1 MSTLTSGISATPALK
16 QFFEEARAG
25 QHAQV
30 SVLRV
35 QIRGDDLV
43 ETGRKNGPANG
54 DLMQLSEYLD
64 ERVSF
69 LVLRASLRSWY
80 VVTWMPEGKVSV
92 NNRMVYAASQAK
104 LKEAVGEACVAH
116 MLQFTTRDEALGNE
130 AIAEQAPSAAPDTDP
145 RAVSEP
151 SKAPFIAP
159 KPTGLVTSR
168 TASKVTMTTT
178 TTTTTQFMQKQA
190 QTQRGVFVK
199 KIDPRLAM
207 SGPELQHV
215 ELLQQEDDART
226 EQMAQMQARL
236 NRTAPEN
243 PHSNTGGQKQTEAA
257 ASGGFHSVEL
267 PLTTAAETA
276 LHDFANNVGTTVVE
290 LNIDAQHVS
299 SARSFAST
307 EEFVPNSSEPRFYVM
322 RTPGSRAFVYS
333 CPEASPPRLRMVYST
348 AATPTLLQIQRLG
361 CRITHRLSLFSA
373 HECTLIAVAA
383 TIRNGQAQ
391 RVDDYK
397 PVSDVVSYQ
406 PSAPARSLPSRFAP
420 ASTRQLDAF
429 TDESGFRAAFSSVRP
444 DAPAPEPFV
453 RSNSDAVDSAPNSG
467 AAAWGVRLKSNAK
480 SKPTAAS
487 KPSSSS
493 SAAVSALAKSFSQTR
508 LNSGES
514 SPTNSQSKPTPEV
527 MRSSLPGLRPVSQP
541 PQARDTSSDKW
552 DPWRPVSTSGTA
564 ALSNK
569 QRTPPES
576 ALQSSVY
583 ARSNGPVSGS
593 IAEFMS
599 DITYPPLQNTAV
611 LLLLLSITATTEPT
625 DSAEHAQEFSIE
637 LFNRMAGYVAAQ
649 SRVGNEVVDIRD
661 IPLAQLNLG
670 SSGVVR
676 DILDQSTPSTGGS
689 LLDIPFGDVFALQPS
704 SVRYIASL
712 LEIFSRVDPKF
723 TEQFAPMFGIS
734 DSQQLGS
741 SENMESVA
749 KLVATIGAMD
759 SSSLSL
765 VSQATRINMANDPLV
780 KRGSLFKLANL
791 LNMSTER
798 VEHVAKLFDS
808 ILRLQTSQLQTYL
821 HDIGWESTDIQKSSS
836 INPIPN
842 LSYVFPL
849 DDSILDSMANAAKE
863 YSKDNTKPAQILRPK
878 IQEYLHEARDF
889 LDFIPGYSTVSSL
902 IGLSNNPIVNALT
915 QIISLSY
922 KYPNASYWELAIQYY
937 KNIGMPGL
945 NSLSSYPSQ
954 YIGGLA
960 SEYVGGYISDA
971 ISGLIDGIL
980 GPGVTSESTPTTP
993 ASGFSS
999 NSISPSFQ
1007 ASTPSPTSTLKS
1019 SSKTSGGSSTN
1030 LMPSSS
1036 SSESTGDSG
1045 FWGGIFSIFTTTNV
1059 AAPAPPMPSS
1069 STGVQGTVMIAP
1081 KVTPPPTA
1089 SAFQSH
1095 SLQATLNLNSNQ
1107 STRVTYTL
1115 ASQPEMLILT

>member
-69 LVLRASLRSWY
+69 LVLRADLKSWY

-104 LKEAVGEACVAH
+104 LKEAVGETCVAQA
-116 MLQFTTRDEALGNE
+116 LQFTTRDEALGRE
-130 AIAEQAPSAAPDTDP
+130 ATAEQTPSAVLNPVVA
-145 RAVSEP
+145 SEP
-151 SKAPFIAP
+151 PKAPAIAP
-159 KPTGLVTSR
+159 KPTGLVASR
-168 TASKVTMTTT
+168 TTS
-178 TTTTTQFMQKQA
+178 TQQQQQQQQQQQA

-199 KIDPRLAM
+199 KMDPRLAM
-207 SGPELQHV
+207 SRPELQHV
-215 ELLQQEDDART
+215 DLLQQEDDARI

-236 NRTAPEN
+236 NRTASEN

-267 PLTTAAETA
+267 PLATSAETA
-276 LHDFANNVGTTVVE
+276 LRDFANNVGTTVVE
-290 LNIDAQHVS
+290 MHIDAQYVNS
-299 SARSFAST
+299 TRSFAST
-307 EEFVPNSSEPRFYVM
+307 EEFVPNASEPRFYVM

-333 CPEASPPRLRMVYST
+333 CPEGSPPRLRMVYST
-348 AATPTLLQIQRLG
+348 AVTSTLLQIQKLG

-373 HECTLIAVAA
+373 RECTLIAVAA

-453 RSNSDAVDSAPNSG
+453 RSNGDGAVDSAPNNG
-467 AAAWGVRLKSNAK
+467 AAAWGVRLKSNTKPKPAVA
-480 SKPTAAS
+480 SKPT
-487 KPSSSS
+487 SSSS
-493 SAAVSALAKSFSQTR
+493 PAVSNLAKSFSQTR
-508 LNSGES
+508 LNTGGS
-514 SPTNSQSKPTPEV
+514 SPADSQSKPAPEV
-527 MRSSLPGLRPVSQP
+527 IRSSLPGLRPVSQP
-541 PQARDTSSDKW
+541 PQSRDTASDKW

-564 ALSNK
+564 GRPNK
-569 QRTPPES
+569 QHTAPES
-576 ALQSSVY
+576 TLQSSVY
-583 ARSNGPVSGS
+583 TRSNGPVSGS

-599 DITYPPLQNTAV
+599 DITYPPLQNA
-611 LLLLLSITATTEPT
+611 
-625 DSAEHAQEFSIE
+625 AERAQEFSIE
-637 LFNRMAGYVAAQ
+637 LFSRMADYVAAQ
-649 SRVGNEVVDIRD
+649 SRAGNKVEDIGD
-661 IPLAQLNLG
+661 IPLTKLHLG
-670 SSGVVR
+670 NSGVVR
-676 DILDQSTPSTGGS
+676 DMLDQSAPSTGGS
-689 LLDIPFGDVFALQPS
+689 LLDIPFGDMFALQPS

-712 LEIFSRVDPKF
+712 LEVFSRVDPKF
-723 TEQFAPMFGIS
+723 TKQFAPMFGIG
-734 DSQQLGS
+734 DSQQLGK

-759 SSSLSL
+759 SNSMNF
-765 VSQATRINMANDPLV
+765 VSQATSTDIANDPLI
-780 KRGSLFKLANL
+780 KRGSLFNLASL
-791 LNMSTER
+791 LDMSTER
-798 VEHVAKLFDS
+798 VEHVANLFDS
-808 ILRLQTSQLQTYL
+808 ILHLQTSQLPAYL
-821 HDIGWESTDIQKSSS
+821 RDIGWESTDIQKSGS

-849 DDSILDSMANAAKE
+849 DDTMLDNMAAAAKD
-863 YSKDNTKPAQILRPK
+863 YSTGNAKPAQLLRPK
-878 IQEYLHEARDF
+878 IQKYLHEARDF
-889 LDFIPGYSTVSSL
+889 LDFIPGYSTISSL

-915 QIISLSY
+915 EIISLSY

-945 NSLSSYPSQ
+945 SALSSYPSQ

-971 ISGLIDGIL
+971 ISGMIDGIL
-980 GPGVTSESTPTTP
+980 GPG
-993 ASGFSS
+993 
-999 NSISPSFQ
+999 
-1007 ASTPSPTSTLKS
+1007 
-1019 SSKTSGGSSTN
+1019 
-1030 LMPSSS
+1030 
-1036 SSESTGDSG
+1036 
-1045 FWGGIFSIFTTTNV
+1045 
-1059 AAPAPPMPSS
+1059 
-1069 STGVQGTVMIAP
+1069 
-1081 KVTPPPTA
+1081 
-1089 SAFQSH
+1089 
-1095 SLQATLNLNSNQ
+1095 
-1107 STRVTYTL
+1107 
-1115 ASQPEMLILT
+1115 